1 VEQRNRPLAD
11 SERES
16 AMLVLRRAQG
26 GEDLEAAIRLLCTAG
41 RAEPYVRAWSE
52 EGRVLCLSDVAAGPG
67 EDLVMPTSR
76 SP

>member
-41 RAEPYVRAWSE
+41 RAELYVRAWSE